1 MEEKTLQKPSFSAC
15 RRLINRYNR
24 LKKRLFRL
32 RAVPDVYEKDALET
46 EKQLIAKQIDSTLA
60 NTPAEVL
67 KKYKTG
73 ARIQPISRLSIKALN
88 GMSVNQIANIRGI
101 GPESASAIKH
111 SVQTYVQDVKADAN
125 LQITYSNRT
134 PQSSKLMK
142 DLYQID
148 RLNMVS
154 NQAQQLL
161 DAAMADK
168 SLAYRARAA
177 ARPLSWLVSRRKT
190 KETALECVDQIQRI
204 LQTTLITEI
213 DSLEKKRSE
222 ILRVQH
228 DTYWSAFN
236 NDPARFYSVLEN
248 VKSKK
253 GGKKSASKAYADLE
267 KLAPELQKQ
276 IERVEVKTAGLS
288 CVLRPYQ
295 MIGVQFILNQGN
307 VLLGDEMG
315 LGKTIEAITTM
326 VSLRNSGHTHFAVIC
341 PASVLINWK
350 REIQKHSDL
359 KCYVLH
365 GAKGL
370 QVLSEWSQMGG
381 VIVVNFENAGKLKTN
396 MPISLTVVDEAHYIK
411 NYTAARTQNTIRV
424 LNQSQRRLLMTGTP
438 IENKL
443 EEMISLLN
451 LLQPDCVRKIYALP
465 QPISRERFKQ
475 IVAPVYFRRTKDA
488 VWKEMPTLDVVEQ
501 VLELT
506 PIERRTYI
514 QLIQQRTMQA
524 FTKMRQIAFIAGH
537 DDTSKLRRIREICD
551 EAFENDRK
559 VIIFSF
565 YLDTIDKIGDS
576 LQDSVYGPITG
587 SITPQKRQEIID
599 AFSAHDGGAVLLTQ
613 ILAGGTGLNIQAAS
627 IVIMC
632 EPQYK
637 PSIEN
642 QAIARSYRIG
652 QKNNVTVYRLIGEKT
667 VDERILQV
675 LKEKQALFDA
685 YADKSISGESSL
697 EVKESDIAAAEFA
710 DSLMIE
716 QKSKA
721 AGSLRVLE
729 KGSAQTPPSLR
740 DEQKRI
746 LNQASIINKNY
757 CVYCGCRINA
767 GSRFCGNCGKS
778 IV

>member
-1 MEEKTLQKPSFSAC
+1 MEERALQKPSFSVC
-15 RRLINRYNR
+15 RRLIKSYNR

-32 RAVPDVYEKDALET
+32 RTVPDAYEKDALET

-88 GMSVNQIANIRGI
+88 GMNVNQIASIRGI
-101 GPESASAIKH
+101 GPGSAAAIKR
-111 SVQTYVQDVKADAN
+111 SVQTYVQDVKDDTH
-125 LQITYSNRT
+125 LQISYNNQT
-134 PQSSKLMK
+134 PQSSKLVK

-148 RLNMVS
+148 RLNAVS
-154 NQAQQLL
+154 NQAQHMLN
-161 DAAMADK
+161 AAMADK
-168 SLAYRARAA
+168 GLAYRARAA
-177 ARPLSWLVSRRKT
+177 ARPLSWLVSRKKT
-190 KETALECVDQIQRI
+190 KETALECISQIQKI

-228 DTYWSAFN
+228 DTYWGAFN
-236 NDPARFYSVLEN
+236 NDPARLYSVLEN
-248 VKSKK
+248 VKSKRS
-253 GGKKSASKAYADLE
+253 GKQSTSKAYADLE
-267 KLAPELQKQ
+267 KIAPELQKQ
-276 IERVEVKTAGLS
+276 IDRVEVKTAGLN

-295 MIGVQFILNQGN
+295 KIGVQFILNQGN

-315 LGKTIEAITTM
+315 LGKTIEAITAM

-365 GAKGL
+365 GAEVL
-370 QVLSEWSQMGG
+370 RPLSEWSVSGG
-381 VIVVNFENAGKLKTN
+381 VVITNFENAGKIKTN
-396 MPISLTVVDEAHYIK
+396 VPISLTVVDEAHYIK
-411 NYTAARTQNTIRV
+411 NYSAARTQNTIRV

-443 EEMISLLN
+443 EEMIALLN

-465 QPISRERFKQ
+465 QPISRDRFKQ

-514 QLIQQRTMQA
+514 QLIQQRSMQA
-524 FTKMRQIAFIAGH
+524 FTKMRQIAFIAGQ
-537 DDTSKLRRIREICD
+537 DDTSKLQRIREICD
-551 EAFENDRK
+551 EAFENGRK

-565 YLDTIDKIGDS
+565 YLDTIDKIGDF

-599 AFSAHDGGAVLLTQ
+599 AFSAHDGGAVLLSQ

-642 QAIARSYRIG
+642 QAIARSYRMG

-710 DSLMIE
+710 GSLMIE
-716 QKSKA
+716 HESKA
-721 AGSLRVLE
+721 DGSSKMLKKEPVQ
-729 KGSAQTPPSLR
+729 KPPLSM
-740 DEQKRI
+740 EQKRL
-746 LNQASIINKNY
+746 LNQPAVASKNF
-757 CVYCGCRINA
+757 CVYCGHRLNA
-767 GSRFCGNCGKS
+767 GSKFCANCGKS